1 MSGILDIIPLIISGL
16 SLLSSLEGEGLN
28 IHGDNVQKR
37 AGKYILRNVEDI
49 IKRLS
54 PYQQELLRRKLALI
68 ELK

>member
-28 IHGDNVQKR
+28 MHGDNVQKQ
-37 AGKYILRNVEDI
+37 AGKHILRNVEDI